1 MVSFKSSHPLSQKIG
16 AAYGLINRAMKLTSE
31 SHKGEVKKLLKDIL
45 RKNDYPKT
53 LINRLMNRQETSLSQ
68 RRVSE
73 DQPTSFRAM
82 TYVRGLS
89 EKLGKII
96 RDGNPTI
103 HKLPSNQ

>member
-1 MVSFKSSHPLSQKIG
+1 M
-16 AAYGLINRAMKLTSE
+16 T
-31 SHKGEVKKLLKDIL
+31 
-45 RKNDYPKT
+45 KT

-103 HKLPSNQ
+103 QIAFKQKPYIRQFF